1 MIFVIPKIEEE
12 NEVLD
17 IVPYYERIK
26 YSKFLDIF
34 KSIYSNIINFNK
46 DVEVTATKDYLDS
59 KKEVE
64 EIEKNKDNLEVK
76 EINIENDIIEEK
88 HYSKESL
95 HIVTKEEQE
104 LLNYGTKV
112 HKVLEQIDFKNP
124 HLELFDLNKKME
136 EKIKSFLNSEIIKDN
151 INGVF
156 YKEYE
161 FTYLEDNTHSHGI
174 IDLLI
179 EQPDKMIIIDYKL
192 KNIDDENYN
201 KQLNGYRK
209 YIKEK
214 TKKEVDCLLYSI
226 QDERFRIV
234 YE

>member
-1 MIFVIPKIEEE
+1 
-12 NEVLD
+12 
-17 IVPYYERIK
+17 
-26 YSKFLDIF
+26 
-34 KSIYSNIINFNK
+34 
-46 DVEVTATKDYLDS
+46 
-59 KKEVE
+59 
-64 EIEKNKDNLEVK
+64 
-76 EINIENDIIEEK
+76 
-88 HYSKESL
+88 
-95 HIVTKEEQE
+95 
-104 LLNYGTKV
+104 
-112 HKVLEQIDFKNP
+112 
-124 HLELFDLNKKME
+124 ME

-192 KNIDDENYN
+192 KNIDDENYD